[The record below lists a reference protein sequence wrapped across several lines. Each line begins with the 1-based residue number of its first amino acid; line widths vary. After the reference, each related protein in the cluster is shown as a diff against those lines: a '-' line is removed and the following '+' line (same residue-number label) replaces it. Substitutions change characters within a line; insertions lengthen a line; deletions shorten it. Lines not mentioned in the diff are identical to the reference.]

1 MKEYAQAMRA
11 LTPKTH
17 VAPLTE
23 TIATFR
29 HFHPLPEVNLPPFVD
44 NFHPETDLVLEKKTF
59 IFALTCSPHLSSN
72 GPSSMV
78 YELLWD

>member
-1 MKEYAQAMRA
+1 VKEYAQAMRA
-11 LTPKTH
+11 LAPKTH

-23 TIATFR
+23 TIATLR
-29 HFHPLPEVNLPPFVD
+29 HLHPLPKVDLPLFVD
-44 NFHPETDLVLEKKTF
+44 NFHLETDLVLDRKAF
-59 IFALTCSPHLSSN
+59 IFALTCSPHLSSD